1 MSFGYTCYSFMLSC
15 QCLHTTLR
23 ALARTCSFVL
33 ALRGVEL
40 IADGECGLAG
50 VEMVVL
56 HDAVVA

>member
-1 MSFGYTCYSFMLSC
+1 MFCNIFNP
-15 QCLHTTLR
+15 LHTTLR
-23 ALARTCSFVL
+23 TFARTCSFVL

-40 IADGECGLAG
+40 ISHGEGGFAG